1 MKRVQSDGKVKGSG
15 NMKELCKKC
24 AEEMLE
30 NNFPTPLLLIH
41 PYTHK
46 DNHNHASY
54 TYYDPIHG
62 AVFGF
67 AENVQACVNVLN
79 VYFY

>member
-54 TYYDPIHG
+54 TYIMIQYMKR
-62 AVFGF
+62 FL
-67 AENVQACVNVLN
+67 VLLKMSRR
-79 VYFY
+79 V

>member
-24 AEEMLE
+24 AEDMLE

-41 PYTHK
+41 PYTH
-46 DNHNHASY
+46 NHASY
-54 TYYDPIHG
+54 TYNYPIHG

-67 AENVQACVNVLN
+67 AKNVQVCV
-79 VYFY
+79 

>member
-41 PYTHK
+41 PYTI
-46 DNHNHASY
+46 
-54 TYYDPIHG
+54 TIPITMLVLHIMIQYMERFL
-62 AVFGF
+62 VLLKMFS
-67 AENVQACVNVLN
+67 CV
-79 VYFY
+79 